1 MMVDINNVKEIII
14 DEAQNVQDDNTKVV
28 LYNILNRLEDAVS
41 STDINHLIQKLNDD
55 ELTNQHRI
63 KTLDQNSLFKSLKS

>member
-1 MMVDINNVKEIII
+1 MVDINNVKEIII